1 MTASSTDGERRVIP
15 RWRPFRVTLS
25 LEELSTAFRPTIGR
39 ELRFS
44 LSAARRDWLNRG
56 DVESAIELVHTAA
69 FLDRLEETQDAIDL
83 ILATDELPELVKQ
96 STSLRD
102 DDVIPASMPLNA
114 RARVALLKAAVR
126 NWPRDAT
133 LWTDLALLYC
143 TLGLDEKASK
153 CLLVARN
160 IVPDN
165 RYVLRCSTRFH
176 VHNDDPAGAL
186 YLLRR
191 SGRGRHDP
199 WLIAAEI
206 AASQIAGRSSTF
218 AKVGLRLLDSQR
230 FSSGEI
236 SELAAS
242 LGTVE
247 VEDGKVRRA
256 KKLFDVSAKLPNDN
270 VKAQFQWLR
279 GTHRDALPSR
289 KIDLSGKLDHEA
301 RAWDHQKEEE
311 WQKAINSCWQWGADE
326 PFSDRPYLLGS
337 FIAIEALG
345 DAVQAEK
352 LAREGLSANSDE
364 TYLHNNL
371 AVALAYQGKLEKAE
385 ESLKLARRWAS
396 GDDGGGTLRAT
407 AGLLHYRRGDV
418 EAGRKEYMAAIRA
431 ARARRDEDAARRA
444 AVYLVLEEVVA
455 ETAES
460 GPLAEF
466 LQARKKTLE
475 PETVRF
481 ADRIQRVRRAKSTT
495 EAVDVESMNALR
507 NLVDW
512 SKG

>member
-25 LEELSTAFRPTIGR
+25 LDELSTAFKPTISR
-39 ELRFS
+39 ELRLS
-44 LSAARRDWLNRG
+44 LSAARRDWLNRR

-69 FLDRLEETQDAIDL
+69 LLDQLEETQDAIDL
-83 ILATDELPELVKQ
+83 ILATDDLPELVKK

-102 DDVIPASMPLNA
+102 DDVIPDVSLNA
-114 RARVALLKAAVR
+114 RVRIAELKAAVR
-126 NWPRDAT
+126 SWPRDAT

-143 TLGLDEKASK
+143 TFGLDEKANK

-176 VHNDDPAGAL
+176 VHNDDPGGAL
-186 YLLRR
+186 HLLRR
-191 SGRGRHDP
+191 SARGRHDP
-199 WLIAAEI
+199 WLIAAEV
-206 AASQIAGRSSTF
+206 AASQIAGRSPTYT
-218 AKVGLRLLDSQR
+218 KVGMRLLESQR
-230 FSSGEI
+230 FSDGEI

-247 VEDGKVRRA
+247 VESGKIRRA

-279 GTHRDALPSR
+279 GAHRGALPSR
-289 KIDLSGKLDHEA
+289 QIDLNGKLDHEA

-311 WQKAINSCWQWGADE
+311 WQQAINSCWQWGADE

-345 DAVQAEK
+345 DATQAEK
-352 LAREGLSANSDE
+352 LARMGLSANADE
-364 TYLHNNL
+364 VYLHNNL
-371 AVALAYQGKLEKAE
+371 AVALAYQGELQKAE
-385 ESLKLARRWAS
+385 ESWKLARRRAS
-396 GDDGGGTLRAT
+396 GGDEEGTLRAT
-407 AGLLHYRRGDV
+407 AGLLHYRRGNV
-418 EAGRKEYMAAIRA
+418 EAGRKEYMAAIAA
-431 ARARRDEDAARRA
+431 ARARKDEDAARRA

-455 ETAES
+455 GTAES
-460 GPLAEF
+460 GLLAEF
-466 LQARKKTLE
+466 LLARVNTLE
-475 PETVRF
+475 PETRMF
-481 ADRIQRVRRAKSTT
+481 ANRIRRTRRPNLRAD
-495 EAVDVESMNALR
+495 AVDVGSMNALR

>member
-1 MTASSTDGERRVIP
+1 MTASSTDDERRVVP

-25 LEELSTAFRPTIGR
+25 LKELSTAFKPTIGD
-39 ELRFS
+39 ELRS
-44 LSAARRDWLNRG
+44 ALSATERDWLSRG
-56 DVESAIELVHTAA
+56 DVESAVEFVHTAA
-69 FLDRLEETQDAIDL
+69 LLDRLEEAQEAIDL

-102 DDVIPASMPLNA
+102 DDAIPDVPLNA
-114 RARVALLKAAVR
+114 RARVAQLKAAVR

-176 VHNDDPAGAL
+176 VHNGDPGGAL
-186 YLLRR
+186 HLLRR
-191 SGRGRHDP
+191 SARGRHDP

-206 AASQIAGRSSTF
+206 AASQIAGRSSKYT
-218 AKVGLRLLDSQR
+218 KTGLRILESQR
-230 FSSGEI
+230 FSDGEI

-247 VEDGKVRRA
+247 VEGGKVRRA
-256 KKLFDVSAKLPNDN
+256 KKLFDVSARLPNDN

-279 GTHRDALPSR
+279 GAHRGALPSR
-289 KIDLSGKLDHEA
+289 QIDLDGKLDHEA
-301 RAWDHQKEEE
+301 RAWDHQKREE
-311 WQKAINSCWQWGADE
+311 WQEAIDSCWQWGADE

-337 FIAIEALG
+337 YIAIEALG
-345 DAVQAEK
+345 DAIQAEK
-352 LAREGLSANSDE
+352 LAREGLLANTGE

-371 AVALAYQGKLEKAE
+371 AVALAYQGKLEEAE
-385 ESLKLARRWAS
+385 ESWKLAKRRAS
-396 GDDGGGTLRAT
+396 GGYEEGTLRAT

-418 EAGRKEYMAAIRA
+418 EAGRKEYVAAIEA
-431 ARARRDEDAARRA
+431 ARARGDEDAARRA

-455 ETAES
+455 KTAES
-460 GPLAEF
+460 DVLAEF
-466 LQARKKTLE
+466 LLARVNTLE
-475 PETVRF
+475 PETRMF
-481 ADRIQRVRRAKSTT
+481 ANRIRRAHRAKSSP

>member
-1 MTASSTDGERRVIP
+1 MTASSTEDERRVVP

-25 LEELSTAFRPTIGR
+25 LKELSTAFRPTISD
-39 ELRFS
+39 ELQ
-44 LSAARRDWLNRG
+44 LALLATERDWLSRG
-56 DVESAIELVHTAA
+56 DVESAVEFVHTAA
-69 FLDRLEETQDAIDL
+69 LLDRLEEARDAIDL
-83 ILATDELPELVKQ
+83 ILATDELPELVRH

-102 DDVIPASMPLNA
+102 DDGIPDVPLNA
-114 RARVALLKAAVR
+114 RARVAQLKVAVR

-143 TLGLDEKASK
+143 TLGLEEKASK

-176 VHNDDPAGAL
+176 VHNDDPGGAL
-186 YLLRR
+186 HLLRR
-191 SGRGRHDP
+191 STRGRHDP

-206 AASQIAGRSSTF
+206 AASQIAGRSSKFT
-218 AKVGLRLLDSQR
+218 KTGLRLLESER

-247 VEDGKVRRA
+247 VESGKVRRA
-256 KKLFDVSAKLPNDN
+256 KKLFDVSARLPNDN

-279 GTHRDALPSR
+279 GAHRDALPSR
-289 KIDLSGKLDHEA
+289 QIDLNGKLDHEA
-301 RAWDHQKEEE
+301 RARNHQKKEE
-311 WQKAINSCWQWGADE
+311 WQEAIGSCWQWGADE

-345 DAVQAEK
+345 DAAQAEE
-352 LAREGLSANSDE
+352 LAREGLSANADE

-371 AVALAYQGKLEKAE
+371 AVALAYQGKLAKAE
-385 ESLKLARRWAS
+385 ESWKLARRRAR
-396 GDDGGGTLRAT
+396 GDDEEGTLSAT

-418 EAGRKEYMAAIRA
+418 EAGRREYMAAIEG
-431 ARARRDEDAARRA
+431 ARARKDEDAARRA

-455 ETAES
+455 ETPES
-460 GPLAEF
+460 GQLAEI
-466 LQARKKTLE
+466 LRAKVSTLE
-475 PETVRF
+475 PETIRF
-481 ADRIQRVRRAKSTT
+481 ANRIERARRTSSTT
-495 EAVDVESMNALR
+495 ETVDVESMNALR

-512 SKG
+512 SKR

>member
-1 MTASSTDGERRVIP
+1 MTASSTDGERRVVP

-25 LEELSTAFRPTIGR
+25 LRELSTAFRPTPSQ
-39 ELRFS
+39 ELRMA
-44 LSAARRDWLNRG
+44 LSATKRDWLDRRN
-56 DVESAIELVHTAA
+56 VENAIEFIHTAA
-69 FLDRLEETQDAIDL
+69 LLDRLEEAQDAIDL
-83 ILATDELPELVKQ
+83 IVAAEELPEFVKQ
-96 STSLRD
+96 STALQD
-102 DDVIPASMPLNA
+102 DEVILADVPLDA
-114 RARVALLKAAVR
+114 RARIAQLKTAVR

-143 TLGLDEKASK
+143 TVGLDEKANK

-165 RYVLRCSTRFH
+165 RYVLRCSTRFYI
-176 VHNDDPAGAL
+176 HNDDPEGAI

-191 SGRGRHDP
+191 SARGNRDP
-199 WLIAAEI
+199 WLVAAEI
-206 AASQIAGRSSTF
+206 AASQIAGRASKFSK
-218 AKVGLRLLDSQR
+218 AGLRLLESQR
-230 FSSGEI
+230 FSNGEI

-247 VEDGKVRRA
+247 VKGGKMRKA
-256 KKLFDVSAKLPNDN
+256 KRLFEVSARLPNDN

-279 GTHRDALPSR
+279 GAHRDALPSR
-289 KIDLSGKLDHEA
+289 RINLNGRLDHEA
-301 RAWDHQKEEE
+301 RAWDHQKAEK
-311 WQKAINSCWQWGADE
+311 WQDAINSCWQWGADE

-337 FIAIEALG
+337 YIAIEALG
-345 DAVQAEK
+345 DAAQAEK
-352 LAREGLSANSDE
+352 LARKGLLANAHE

-371 AVALAYQGKLEKAE
+371 AVSLAYQGRLDDAE
-385 ESLKLARRWAS
+385 ESWRAARRGAS
-396 GDDGGGTLRAT
+396 RIDSEGTLRAT

-418 EAGRKEYMAAIRA
+418 EAGRREYVAAIRA
-431 ARARRDEDAARRA
+431 ARTSRDEDAARRA

-460 GPLAEF
+460 GLLAEF
-466 LQARKKTLE
+466 LLARVNTLA
-475 PETVRF
+475 PETRRF
-481 ADRIQRVRRAKSTT
+481 ANQIRRMHSHSATG
-495 EAVDVESMNALR
+495 AVDIESMNTLR